1 MGTCLKISSLE
12 LEVIPGLIIIGI
24 ILILV
29 LRFLFFLFFKR
40 GTILYHTN
48 GRIHIQGYTL
58 FNKRI
63 GDFEVFDEDG
73 NLINRW
79 HYENGEKTRDEFI
92 NQDSGKV
99 WKVIKNS
106 DPKIVIHLEHV
117 NRSLLSDIE
126 FVKQALAINPSNIKY
141 VVSIHDIRE
150 TTISSVLKRD
160 GLLLEF
166 IGEERKKDYLMVSY
180 AVRQN
185 GLALQFA
192 DKSLKKNKEIVLMAL
207 QQNGLALQFADTT
220 LQMDSEIIF
229 TAIEQNGYSLQY
241 AIPTMLEAK
250 SFLKLAIEQI
260 EKQPRY
266 ILNNPFT
273 WENWFIFFVWANYH
287 IFIREVEFSSREKKM
302 IEFID
307 NSLSEEKLLNFKF
320 GPPYMSNYN
329 SDRWYLT
336 NYYRSLT
343 KMKRLIIKYLNDKS
357 NA

>member
-1 MGTCLKISSLE
+1 MDEILGFIIL
-12 LEVIPGLIIIGI
+12 GIII
-24 ILILV
+24 LLLFFFV
-29 LRFLFFLFFKR
+29 LRYLFITFFHRKD
-40 GTILYHTN
+40 ILDQSN
-48 GRIHIQGYTL
+48 GRVHIEGYTL
-58 FNKRI
+58 FNRRI
-63 GDFEVFDEDG
+63 GVFKVFDEDG

-92 NQDSGKV
+92 STNSGKV
-99 WKVIKNS
+99 WKVIKNT
-106 DPKIVIHLEHV
+106 DPKIIIHLD
-117 NRSLLSDIE
+117 NADRALLSDIE
-126 FVKQALAINPSNIKY
+126 FVKQALAVNPSNIKC
-141 VVSIHDIRE
+141 VISIHDISYN
-150 TTISSVLKRD
+150 TIVKVIKRD

-166 IGEERKKDYLMVSY
+166 IGEERKKDYYIVS
-180 AVRQN
+180 VSVIEN

-192 DKSLKKNKEIVLMAL
+192 DKSLKENKDIVLKAV

-229 TAIEQNGYSLQY
+229 TAIQQNGYSLQY

-287 IFIREVEFSSREKKM
+287 KFIREVELSSREKKM

>member
-29 LRFLFFLFFKR
+29 LRYLFILFFHRK
-40 GTILYHTN
+40 TILYQSN
-48 GRIHIQGYTL
+48 GRIHIEGYTL
-58 FNKRI
+58 FNRRI
-63 GDFEVFDEDG
+63 DDFKVFDEDG

-79 HYENGEKTRDEFI
+79 YYENGEKTRDEFI
-92 NQDSGKV
+92 NPKSGKV
-99 WKVIKNS
+99 WKVIKNTY
-106 DPKIVIHLEHV
+106 PKIVIHLNNV
-117 NRSLLSDIE
+117 DRAYLSDKE
-126 FVKQALAINPSNIKY
+126 LVKQALAINPSNIKY

-287 IFIREVEFSSREKKM
+287 KFIREVELSSREKKM

-357 NA
+357 KA

>member
-1 MGTCLKISSLE
+1 MGMYLKIGSLV
-12 LEVIPGLIIIGI
+12 LEEILMFIFMGIII
-24 ILILV
+24 LLV
-29 LRFLFFLFFKR
+29 LRFLIILFFKWE
-40 GTILYHTN
+40 TILYHTN

-63 GDFEVFDEDG
+63 GDFKVFDDDG

-79 HYENGEKTRDEFI
+79 YYKNQDKIRDEFI
-92 NQDSGKV
+92 NPKSGKV

-106 DPKIVIHLEHV
+106 DPKIIIHLDKAD
-117 NRSLLSDIE
+117 RSDIE
-126 FVKQALAINPSNIKY
+126 FVKQALAIDPSPSNIKY
-141 VVSIHDIRE
+141 VLSKHNIGE
-150 TTISSVLKRD
+150 STILSVLKRD

-192 DKSLKKNKEIVLMAL
+192 DKSLKKNKEIVLKAL
-207 QQNGLALQFADTT
+207 QQNGLALKFADTT

-250 SFLKLAIEQI
+250 PLLKLAIKQI
-260 EKQPRY
+260 GY
-266 ILNNPFT
+266 PFT

-287 IFIREVEFSSREKKM
+287 KFIREVELSSREKKM